1 MYVPK
6 LLGLSGR
13 TSSLQVLNTSNL
25 NTKPNPK
32 QEFNHPQTPTK
43 YYWIILLSGHIIGIG
58 LRVRPD
64 GWINFARWKSNP
76 PILPEVEQK
85 AIRNAVKLWEIFVS
99 SDEKVVVYN
108 CYNRNERIH
117 STFNTPTGTIRDTI
131 NSIFT
136 DTP

>member
-43 YYWIILLSGHIIGIG
+43 YY
-58 LRVRPD
+58 
-64 GWINFARWKSNP
+64 
-76 PILPEVEQK
+76 
-85 AIRNAVKLWEIFVS
+85 
-99 SDEKVVVYN
+99 
-108 CYNRNERIH
+108 
-117 STFNTPTGTIRDTI
+117 
-131 NSIFT
+131 
-136 DTP
+136 